1 MHVRLSSGEISCC
14 SALVRLALKASLCLN
29 RYDPLSWEYPTWA
42 SINGPAVN
50 ILKGAL
56 VTSDR
61 VVTVSE
67 VTHPFQT
74 WMCRPPVYL
83 MYRTALG

>member
-1 MHVRLSSGEISCC
+1 MCIC
-14 SALVRLALKASLCLN
+14 

-61 VVTVSE
+61 IVTVSE
-67 VTHPFQT
+67 VRLWLPSS
-74 WMCRPPVYL
+74 PGLVYPHGTKCYVL
-83 MYRTALG
+83 VRMTLSTMQCICCSVQHCTSD

>member
-1 MHVRLSSGEISCC
+1 MVALSHCNHK
-14 SALVRLALKASLCLN
+14 LKACLCN
-29 RYDPLSWEYPTWA
+29 HRYDPLSWEYPTWA

-61 VVTVSE
+61 IVTVSE
-67 VTHPFQT
+67 VS
-74 WMCRPPVYL
+74 V
-83 MYRTALG
+83 